1 MWFKFYNRFKQN
13 IVVKEV
19 EKVLELLASLLSGAA
34 TASVGDSRTL
44 WFFYDE
50 PECPEDLL

>member
-1 MWFKFYNRFKQN
+1 MFA
-13 IVVKEV
+13 
-19 EKVLELLASLLSGAA
+19 LLASLLSG
-34 TASVGDSRTL
+34 TASAFVGDARTW